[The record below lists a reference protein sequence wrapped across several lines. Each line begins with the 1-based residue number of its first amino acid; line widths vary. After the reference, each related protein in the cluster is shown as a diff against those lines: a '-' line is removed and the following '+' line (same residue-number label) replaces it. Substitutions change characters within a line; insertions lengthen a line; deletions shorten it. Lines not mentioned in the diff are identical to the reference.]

1 MCGIVAISG
10 KEPVADR
17 LIDGLK
23 RLEYRGYDSAGIAV
37 SAAGGL
43 DRRRA
48 PGKIVNLETR
58 LREHP
63 MNATTGIAH
72 TRWATHGQPN
82 ESNAHP
88 HMSGGVAIVHNGIIE
103 NFRELRDAL
112 QAAGRKFESETDSE
126 VIAQLL
132 DQKISDG
139 ADPVDA
145 FEAALAEL
153 HGAFALAVIFEG
165 QEGLMMGARRGSPLV
180 LGYGEGEMYLGSDA
194 IALAPLTRDVTY
206 LEEGDWCVLTPDSFD
221 IRNARGERVNRKR
234 VTSAVSDALIE
245 RGEYDH
251 FMLKEIHEQP
261 ESIARSIM
269 PYVDQVAGTLD
280 IGTVATA
287 SFTAADRAVAIA
299 CGTAYYAAFTAKYWF
314 EQVARLSLETDIAS
328 EFRYR
333 QPVLPQ
339 SGPALFVSQ
348 SGETADTLAAL
359 RYCRQ
364 NGTTAVAIVNV
375 PESSIAREAGAVVPT
390 HAGPEIGVAST
401 KAFTAQLSVLAVMAL
416 AAARARGHLLPGDE
430 ATAIKNLLA
439 LPRKVTEALESQEQ
453 IAEIAKTLTQAK
465 DVLFLGRGRY
475 YPLALEGALKLKEV
489 SYIHAEG
496 YAAGE
501 LKHGPIAL
509 IERGLPVVVVAP
521 KDELFEKTIS
531 NVEEIRARGAKV
543 ILISDD
549 AGIALAGNRAD
560 HVIGLPDGDGFTLPI
575 LAAIPLQLLAYHV
588 AVAKGTDVD
597 QPRNL
602 AKSVTVE

>member
-10 KEPVADR
+10 KEPVAGR

-37 SAAGGL
+37 TAAGGL

-48 PGKIVNLETR
+48 PGKIVNLESL
-58 LREHP
+58 LREQP
-63 MNATTGIAH
+63 MNATTGISH
-72 TRWATHGQPN
+72 TRWATHGKPN

-88 HMSGGVAIVHNGIIE
+88 HMAGGVAIVHNGIIE
-103 NFRELRDAL
+103 NFRELRDSL
-112 QAAGRKFESETDSE
+112 QAVGRTFESETDSE

-132 DQKISDG
+132 DQKISEG

-145 FEAALAEL
+145 FEATLAEL
-153 HGAFALAVIFEG
+153 EGAFALAVIFDG

-180 LGYGEGEMYLGSDA
+180 LGYGDGEMYLGSDA
-194 IALAPLTRDVTY
+194 IALAPFTRDVTY

-234 VTSAVSDALIE
+234 VASAVNDALIE

-314 EQVARLSLETDIAS
+314 EQAARLSFETDIAS

-390 HAGPEIGVAST
+390 HAGPEIGVA
-401 KAFTAQLSVLAVMAL
+401 
-416 AAARARGHLLPGDE
+416 
-430 ATAIKNLLA
+430 
-439 LPRKVTEALESQEQ
+439 
-453 IAEIAKTLTQAK
+453 
-465 DVLFLGRGRY
+465 
-475 YPLALEGALKLKEV
+475 
-489 SYIHAEG
+489 
-496 YAAGE
+496 
-501 LKHGPIAL
+501 
-509 IERGLPVVVVAP
+509 
-521 KDELFEKTIS
+521 
-531 NVEEIRARGAKV
+531 
-543 ILISDD
+543 
-549 AGIALAGNRAD
+549 
-560 HVIGLPDGDGFTLPI
+560 
-575 LAAIPLQLLAYHV
+575 
-588 AVAKGTDVD
+588 
-597 QPRNL
+597 
-602 AKSVTVE
+602 